1 MSTDEVID
9 TLNDLIET
17 CKDGEYGFR
26 TSSEHAKA
34 PELKTLLL
42 DRANDCQRGASELQS
57 LVTQLGGEADTGGSA
72 LGAMHRGWVAVK
84 ATLSSYDDKAI
95 MEECERGEDT
105 ALTSYRNALAKPLPP
120 QVQAVV
126 DRQYQGVKRNHE
138 QVRELRNRL
147 RAAG

>member
-1 MSTDEVID
+1 MSNDEVID

-26 TSSEHAKA
+26 TSSEHAKS
-34 PELKTLLL
+34 PELKTVLL
-42 DRANDCQRGASELQS
+42 DRASDCQRGASELQS
-57 LVTQLGGEADTGGSA
+57 LVTQLGGEADTSGST

-84 ATLSSYDDKAI
+84 ATLSTYDDKAI

-120 QVQAVV
+120 QVHAVV

-147 RAAG
+147 RAAS

>member
-1 MSTDEVID
+1 MSNDEVID

-26 TSSEHAKA
+26 TSSEHAKN

-57 LVTQLGGEADTGGSA
+57 LVVQLGGEADTGGSA

-95 MEECERGEDT
+95 LEECERGEDT

-120 QVQAVV
+120 QIQAVV
-126 DRQYQGVKRNHE
+126 DRQYQGVKRNHD

-147 RAAG
+147 RAVS

>member
-1 MSTDEVID
+1 MSNDEVID

-17 CKDGEYGFR
+17 CKDGESGFR
-26 TSSEHAKA
+26 TSSEHSKS
-34 PELKTLLL
+34 PELKALLL

-84 ATLSSYDDKAI
+84 ATLSTYDDKAI

-120 QVQAVV
+120 QVHAVV
-126 DRQYQGVKRNHE
+126 DRQYQGVKRNHD

>member
-1 MSTDEVID
+1 MSNDEVID

-26 TSSEHAKA
+26 TSSEHSKS
-34 PELKTLLL
+34 PELKALLL

-84 ATLSSYDDKAI
+84 ATLSTYDDKAI

-120 QVQAVV
+120 QVHAVV
-126 DRQYQGVKRNHE
+126 DRQYQGVKRNHD